1 MGKKATVSLFHGG
14 GPAKDESGKK
24 PGQAPLCG
32 DPLDDLRA
40 QLVAKAEEAGYSKEE
55 IKRRLGKEPYLAEVV
70 LTGSDITVDGYK
82 LERLNS
88 SVRAFYILV
97 ARHPEGIEKKEDPR
111 GLLKGSFQE
120 RYEEEYKAIFNSLTS
135 IRKKRATISLDARF
149 QRYRD
154 DVNKAIKSVEEAHGN
169 LDLSSCK
176 VVGTQCWKISA
187 RVVDLTDMTG
197 VPEL

>member
-1 MGKKATVSLFHGG
+1 
-14 GPAKDESGKK
+14 
-24 PGQAPLCG
+24 
-32 DPLDDLRA
+32 LDDLRA

-82 LERLNS
+82 LERLNP

-111 GLLKGSFQE
+111 LKGSFQE
-120 RYEEEYKAIFNSLTS
+120 RYEEEYKAIFNSLAS

-154 DVNKAIKSVEEAHGN
+154 DVNKAIKAVEEAHGN

-176 VVGTQCWKISA
+176 VVGTKCWKISA
-187 RVVDLTDMTG
+187 RVVDMTDMVE